1 MIQKLNNVEAIV
13 AVDKNFG
20 LAKENT
26 IPWKSKKDM
35 EFFKRKT
42 IYNIVIMGSKTLFSL
57 PNGIPLKDRLN
68 IVITRN
74 KDKYLKKYEKY
85 NNLLFVDEN
94 EIVNFLF
101 NNNYEN
107 KTIFIIVGLQIYNL
121 LLPYCSRIWLTKI
134 KQNYDCDLIF
144 DYDIS
149 TFESTIEYDNEE
161 LEIIQLN

>member
-1 MIQKLNNVEAIV
+1 MIQKLNNVEGLVAI
-13 AVDKNFG
+13 DNNFG

-35 EFFKRKT
+35 SFFKEKT
-42 IYNIVIMGSKTLFSL
+42 INNIVVMGSKTLLSL
-57 PNGIPLKDRLN
+57 PNSIPLKDRLN

-74 KDKYLKKYEKY
+74 KDKYLKIYEKY

-94 EIVNFLF
+94 EIVKFLF
-101 NNNYEN
+101 NNNYKN
-107 KTIFIIVGLQIYNL
+107 KKIFIIGGLQIYKL

>member
-1 MIQKLNNVEAIV
+1 MIQKLNNVEGLVAI
-13 AVDKNFG
+13 DNNFG

-35 EFFKRKT
+35 AFFKEKT
-42 IYNIVIMGSKTLFSL
+42 INNIVVMGSKTLLSL
-57 PNGIPLKDRLN
+57 PNSIPLKDRLN

-74 KDKYLKKYEKY
+74 KDKYLKIYEKY

-94 EIVNFLF
+94 EIVKFLF
-101 NNNYEN
+101 NNNYKN
-107 KTIFIIVGLQIYNL
+107 KKIFIIGGLQIYKL

>member
-1 MIQKLNNVEAIV
+1 MIQKLNNVEGLVAI
-13 AVDKNFG
+13 DNNFG

-35 EFFKRKT
+35 AFFKEKT
-42 IYNIVIMGSKTLFSL
+42 INNIVVMGSKTLLSL
-57 PNGIPLKDRLN
+57 PNSIPLKDRLN

-74 KDKYLKKYEKY
+74 KDKYLKIYEKY
-85 NNLLFVDEN
+85 DNLLFVDEN
-94 EIVNFLF
+94 EIVKFLF
-101 NNNYEN
+101 NNNYKN
-107 KTIFIIVGLQIYNL
+107 KKIFIIGGLQIYKL

>member
-1 MIQKLNNVEAIV
+1 
-13 AVDKNFG
+13 
-20 LAKENT
+20 
-26 IPWKSKKDM
+26 
-35 EFFKRKT
+35 
-42 IYNIVIMGSKTLFSL
+42 
-57 PNGIPLKDRLN
+57 LK
-68 IVITRN
+68 I
-74 KDKYLKKYEKY
+74 YEKY

-94 EIVNFLF
+94 EIVKFLF
-101 NNNYEN
+101 NNNYKN
-107 KTIFIIVGLQIYNL
+107 KKIFIIGGLQIYKL

>member
-1 MIQKLNNVEAIV
+1 MIQKLNNVEGLVAI
-13 AVDKNFG
+13 DNNFG

-35 EFFKRKT
+35 SFFKEKT
-42 IYNIVIMGSKTLFSL
+42 INNIVVMGSKTLLSL
-57 PNGIPLKDRLN
+57 PNSIPLKDRLN

-74 KDKYLKKYEKY
+74 KDKYLKIYEKY

-94 EIVNFLF
+94 EIVKFLF
-101 NNNYEN
+101 NNNYKN
-107 KTIFIIVGLQIYNL
+107 KKIFIIGGLQVYKL

-149 TFESTIEYDNEE
+149 TFESTIEYDNQE